1 MNTLLYC
8 CMLFAHGFAADS
20 LYTATIPLSGSA
32 YNHAGGETKVY
43 FLATHT
49 GRLQVQVRGRSGQAV
64 PVLVKLDGVASRDT
78 TIRLPASGGEFLID
92 AGSFEIGSAGYH
104 FISLKPVAGG
114 HLPEISDMVLSGPAA
129 EGVLYN
135 KSQYKGAPATHLTY
149 TIPGDSAA
157 EWFYSEVSVPQE
169 ADHSP
174 NAYYETNGFD
184 GGYMGIQLNSAKER
198 RVIFSVW
205 SNYKTNDPR
214 EIPADYAVRLIRKG
228 KGVFT
233 GDFGNEGS
241 GGHSHLVFMW
251 KAGVTYK
258 LLVRAKAAGDHTIYT
273 GWFCGPETGGW
284 RLIAEWDKARTGG
297 KLLSHLYSFVE
308 NFGDNGEDYFTAR
321 YGNQWICTPAGNWI
335 ELTEARFS
343 TTADK
348 VKHPRFDYG
357 AGVVTGAV
365 RGAGEHGE
373 VRGDHGEG
381 QNAVGGGDHGKV
393 RNAVGEADHGKVRNA
408 VGEAD
413 HGKVR
418 AGHGE
423 VQEWFYMYSGGF
435 RQVNNLAPGQT
446 IRRMAVG
453 VPPAID
459 IAALPGE

>member
-1 MNTLLYC
+1 MNTLLCYFV
-8 CMLFAHGFAADS
+8 LSFFAHSVSYTSDS
-20 LYTATIPLSGSA
+20 SVTIPLSGRA
-32 YNHAGGETKVY
+32 YVHTDGETRVY

-49 GRLQVQVRGRSGQAV
+49 GGLKVQLRSRCSEATSV
-64 PVLVKLDGVASRDT
+64 VVKLDGSSSRDT
-78 TIRLPASGGEFLID
+78 TIRLSGSGEDAVID
-92 AGSFEIGSAGYH
+92 AGSFFVNTEGYH
-104 FISLKPVAGG
+104 FISFKSA
-114 HLPEISDMVLSGPAA
+114 HLPEMSDMILSGAAA

-135 KSQYKGAPATHLTY
+135 NSRYMGAPSTHLTY

-157 EWFYSEVSVPQE
+157 EWFYSEVAVPAE

-174 NAYYETNGFD
+174 NAYYETNGFA

-205 SNYKTNDPR
+205 SNYKTDDPK
-214 EIPADYAVRLIRKG
+214 EIPAEYAVKLIRKG

-233 GDFGNEGS
+233 GEFGNEGS

-284 RLIAEWDKARTGG
+284 RLIAEWDKTRTGG

-357 AGVVTGAV
+357 AGVVPV
-365 RGAGEHGE
+365 AGS
-373 VRGDHGEG
+373 
-381 QNAVGGGDHGKV
+381 GGGAAGPGGSDGRGGDGGRGGSGGKV
-393 RNAVGEADHGKVRNA
+393 QD
-408 VGEAD
+408 
-413 HGKVR
+413 
-418 AGHGE
+418 
-423 VQEWFYMYSGGF
+423 WFYMYSGGF
-435 RQVNNLAPGQT
+435 RQLNNLAPGLS
-446 IRRMAVG
+446 IRRKAVG

-459 IAALPGE
+459 LAALPEE